1 MPPSEA
7 ASWSERLR
15 RTLRCYD
22 EPLLRQVAARLFK
35 PRNQWPADELI
46 ERSLGTV
53 ANPPVL
59 DRRLAD
65 LDPAA
70 RQLLGLIGRS
80 RQPRWQVGNLVE
92 LLVTL
97 GHPDGLAPVLAALR
111 AGLLYPD
118 VAPAA

>member
-15 RTLRCYD
+15 RTLQCYD

-53 ANPPVL
+53 ENPPVL

-70 RQLLGLIGRS
+70 RRLLGLIGRS
-80 RQPRWQVGNLVE
+80 RQPRWRVGNLVE
-92 LLVTL
+92 LLVAL
-97 GHPDGLAPVLAALR
+97 GHPDGLRPVMTALQ
-111 AGLLYPD
+111 AGLLY
-118 VAPAA
+118 